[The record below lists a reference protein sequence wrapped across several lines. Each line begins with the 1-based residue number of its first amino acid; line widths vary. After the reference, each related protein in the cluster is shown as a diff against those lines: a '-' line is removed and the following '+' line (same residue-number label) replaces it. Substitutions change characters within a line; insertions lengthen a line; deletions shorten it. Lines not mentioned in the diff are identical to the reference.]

1 LTARLQR
8 YDRLHPGAPQK
19 PGANDR
25 AISYWRRRMPLK
37 SRDNVR
43 LWKQGLLVA
52 EEMETQKTAAER

>member
-1 LTARLQR
+1 
-8 YDRLHPGAPQK
+8 
-19 PGANDR
+19 
-25 AISYWRRRMPLK
+25 MPLK